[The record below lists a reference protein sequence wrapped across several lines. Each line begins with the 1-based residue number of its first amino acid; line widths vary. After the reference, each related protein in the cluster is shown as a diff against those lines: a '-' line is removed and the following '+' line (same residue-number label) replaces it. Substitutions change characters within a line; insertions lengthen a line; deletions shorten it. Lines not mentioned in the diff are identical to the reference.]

1 MGDFLNHLGAK
12 TDSIDVGQ
20 PAYYEKLNT
29 LLKTIP
35 MANWKL
41 YLKANAIEGY
51 ATDLSKPLLMPLS
64 IYQSTFWPSGTKN
77 RGEIMASAVDNYLG
91 EALGQL
97 YVKKYFPESAKKR
110 MLDLVNNVQK
120 AYAIRIDKLEWMS
133 DSTKKKK
140 KKTICHD

>member
-1 MGDFLNHLGAK
+1 MMAIKDLEKQPNIGWNDFLNHLGAK

-51 ATDLSKPLLMPLS
+51 ATDLSLLMPAFL
-64 IYQSTFWPSGTKN
+64 P
-77 RGEIMASAVDNYLG
+77 
-91 EALGQL
+91 
-97 YVKKYFPESAKKR
+97 KYFLAKRYKITWR
-110 MLDLVNNVQK
+110 N
-120 AYAIRIDKLEWMS
+120 YG
-133 DSTKKKK
+133 
-140 KKTICHD
+140 

>member
-1 MGDFLNHLGAK
+1 
-12 TDSIDVGQ
+12 VGQ

-64 IYQSTFWPSGTKN
+64 VYKVLSG
-77 RGEIMASAVDNYLG
+77 
-91 EALGQL
+91 
-97 YVKKYFPESAKKR
+97 KR
-110 MLDLVNNVQK
+110 
-120 AYAIRIDKLEWMS
+120 
-133 DSTKKKK
+133 
-140 KKTICHD
+140 

>member
-1 MGDFLNHLGAK
+1 MMAIKDLEKKLTLDGSDFLNHLGAK

-64 IYQSTFWPSGTKN
+64 IYQSTFWPSCAKITW
-77 RGEIMASAVDNYLG
+77 RNYG
-91 EALGQL
+91 
-97 YVKKYFPESAKKR
+97 
-110 MLDLVNNVQK
+110 
-120 AYAIRIDKLEWMS
+120 
-133 DSTKKKK
+133 
-140 KKTICHD
+140 

>member
-1 MGDFLNHLGAK
+1 
-12 TDSIDVGQ
+12 VGQ

-64 IYQSTFWPSGTKN
+64 IYQSNKRYKKS

-97 YVKKYFPESAKKR
+97 YVKKYFQKAKKTH
-110 MLDLVNNVQK
+110 VG
-120 AYAIRIDKLEWMS
+120 S
-133 DSTKKKK
+133 S
-140 KKTICHD
+140 

>member
-1 MGDFLNHLGAK
+1 LKKQPNIGWNDFLNHLGAK

-64 IYQSTFWPSGTKN
+64 IYQNTSGQAAKN
-77 RGEIMASAVDNYLG
+77 HVEKLW
-91 EALGQL
+91 
-97 YVKKYFPESAKKR
+97 
-110 MLDLVNNVQK
+110 LVPL
-120 AYAIRIDKLEWMS
+120 I
-133 DSTKKKK
+133 
-140 KKTICHD
+140 TI